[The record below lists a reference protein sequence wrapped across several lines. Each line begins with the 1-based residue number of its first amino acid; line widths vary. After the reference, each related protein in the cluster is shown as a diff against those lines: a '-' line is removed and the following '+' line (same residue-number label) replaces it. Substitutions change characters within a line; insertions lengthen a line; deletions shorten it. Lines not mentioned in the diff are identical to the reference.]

1 MKSLN
6 AKTRSRGGVGAA
18 PCLATLGMVLA
29 SPLNVCAPSTTPPP
43 PPPRRREVLLA
54 PTHRGHRGG
63 KVRVGKLKLQLHP
76 VTWYVRFHSLIQRF
90 KPHARLHRC
99 PGSLRG
105 LGLPHGQGSEEAKGR
120 HPGGEERRQ
129 ALQQR
134 GTPDVGG
141 PATQGCSLLPLTPNA
156 PRLTWVAIPGVLPPP
171 QARAGRR
178 SQDAHSRGGAG
189 GLRGRGGD
197 GPAALAGVWV
207 PGLPPQV
214 QPRRRGSSALC
225 HHRVAAGVLRGRRR
239 VQGGRPHPHVL
250 DGVRQ

>member
-134 GTPDVGG
+134 G
-141 PATQGCSLLPLTPNA
+141 
-156 PRLTWVAIPGVLPPP
+156 VLPPP